1 MNNLEGN
8 INDIIREIDQEIE
21 NYYRILEDLSENFT
35 IDDNPIYLEEIEKI
49 QSKLKEIRIN
59 LYQKKTN
66 LENN

>member
-21 NYYRILEDLSENFT
+21 NYDRILEDLSENFI
-35 IDDNPIYLEEIEKI
+35 IDDNPIYLEEIENI

-59 LYQKKTN
+59 LYQKKQI
-66 LENN
+66 